1 MKSRR
6 EKVFWILLLGA
17 GGFCL
22 FPFVSP
28 PLALTTGIV
37 LALALGNPAQDRC
50 MKISHRILAFSV
62 AGLGAG
68 MNLDTVLRAGAAGLV
83 YTAAGIAATLAVA
96 ALLARVL
103 RIDRETSVLLG
114 VGTAICGGSAI
125 AATAPVLRARQEAV
139 AMAFAVVFIL
149 NAAALLVF
157 PPLGHA
163 AGLNPAQFGLWAALA
178 IHDMSSVVGAAAAF
192 GGDALDHAVVLKM
205 ARALW
210 ILPLVL
216 LISFA
221 LPRPRE
227 AGEGRWPRVNI
238 PWFIPAFI
246 AIAAF
251 FTFLPA
257 FKPLAEIIQYA
268 ARRGMCVTLLLIG
281 STVTLAALRSV
292 GWRPFLLGLLLWMF
306 VAAASL
312 AVIRAGW
319 IG

>member
-1 MKSRR
+1 MMTLNARI
-6 EKVFWILLLGA
+6 FPLLLISLGA
-17 GGFCL
+17 LCL
-22 FPFVSP
+22 LPVVP
-28 PLALTTGIV
+28 V
-37 LALALGNPAQDRC
+37 QLALAGGILLAVTIGNPLQQQC
-50 MKISHRILAFSV
+50 MKAAHYLLTFSV
-62 AGLGAG
+62 AALGAG
-68 MNLDTVLRAGAAGLV
+68 MNLTQVLAAGAAGLGYTV
-83 YTAAGIAATLAVA
+83 VGITAALAIGLLLA
-96 ALLARVL
+96 KLLRTERDTALLV
-103 RIDRETSVLLG
+103 S

-125 AATAPVLRARQEAV
+125 AATAPVVRARQEAV